1 MEQKIGKEEDHIV
14 KKIKVANVITL
25 NLIGGLTWN
34 KGGFTRINLKLKFPG
49 EFPRNLLIF
58 PVSLLNNR
66 LD

>member
-49 EFPRNLLIF
+49 
-58 PVSLLNNR
+58 SSQGTY
-66 LD
+66 